1 MKSLSISRNSG
12 FSMIEV
18 LIAVLILA
26 VGLLG
31 VAALQTNALKNNQS
45 ALQRSQATMLSYY
58 MMDAMRANRAVA
70 LLGSYNLSKTC
81 SAPSAGT
88 LITNDQIAWINA
100 LKANLGNQSSTCGE
114 ITCNTNSCTVKV
126 YWDDSRSVGGGSSQ
140 VVEIVSRI

>member
-70 LLGSYNLSKTC
+70 LLGSYNLTKTC

-140 VVEIVSRI
+140 VVEIASRI